1 MDSYAS
7 YSASIVAPRELE
19 LEFTARE
26 FDRGADMQHLL
37 DALINNME
45 DDAYSEEEER
55 QQDDEAQKHHQNN
68 KSSIGVRKRPW
79 GKFAAEIRDSTRKGA
94 RVWLGTFDTPEA
106 AALAYD
112 QSAVSVRGA
121 AAPSDASRTRSAGGS
136 PVLALK
142 SRHSLRKRSPNKNKL
157 PPATAA
163 APRNSS
169 SSSSSSQQQQ
179 QSHCPGGVVELE
191 DLAADYMD
199 ERLRV
204 SSQY

>member
-45 DDAYSEEEER
+45 DDAYSEEEQR

-68 KSSIGVRKRPW
+68 KSFIGVRKRPW

-94 RVWLGTFDTPEA
+94 RVWLGTFDTPDKIT
-106 AALAYD
+106 ALSWWLHDINNKKCLKIYT
-112 QSAVSVRGA
+112 VRNMIM
-121 AAPSDASRTRSAGGS
+121 
-136 PVLALK
+136 K
-142 SRHSLRKRSPNKNKL
+142 
-157 PPATAA
+157 
-163 APRNSS
+163 
-169 SSSSSSQQQQ
+169 
-179 QSHCPGGVVELE
+179 
-191 DLAADYMD
+191 
-199 ERLRV
+199 
-204 SSQY
+204 